1 MQPNH
6 QLHTYESSGGETSN
20 SESPANEDIAI
31 KPRKFTRDEAEM
43 DITPMIDITF
53 LLLIFFLVA
62 SKMDAAGDVMLPKAE
77 YGTVV
82 AVDESVVITVAEGGA
97 DGRALIYKGDTTDT
111 AQQLQSPDLAEQED
125 EIIAYLEE
133 NLIGKKRYVLIK
145 AGRGVKH
152 REVAR
157 VEEAAG
163 RVEQVQSLFVAVLEE
178 G

>member
-1 MQPNH
+1 MQPDH
-6 QLHTYESSGGETSN
+6 QLHTYESSGDPSSGADS
-20 SESPANEDIAI
+20 SASDDIAI
-31 KPRKFTRDEAEM
+31 KPRKAARDEAEM

-97 DGRALIYKGDTTDT
+97 DGRARIFKGDTTDT
-111 AQQLQSPDLAEQED
+111 AQQLRSADLADQE
-125 EIIAYLEE
+125 EEMVAYLEE

-145 AGRGVKH
+145 AARGVKR

-157 VEEAAG
+157 VEEAAS
-163 RVEQVQSLFVAVLEE
+163 RVEQAQSLYLAVLEE